1 MRKVLINRFLKIL
14 HSDIEPLEVFQSA
27 LLIFVNPINLMN
39 IRYQDPERMY
49 YIYAFCVSCLLVGIL
64 SIISIILN
72 NLKFRLQV
80 ARVHWVITLTI
91 ASYILH
97 CDVLRTDISLFLYYV
112 VQCISCFFV
121 ITRLF
126 LEYKKNNKE

>member
-27 LLIFVNPINLMN
+27 LLIFVNPINLMHIQYN
-39 IRYQDPERMY
+39 DPSKMY
-49 YIYAFCVSCLLVGIL
+49 YIYTFCLSCLIVGVL
-64 SIISIILN
+64 SIIAIVLN
-72 NLKFRLQV
+72 NLRFRLQV

-91 ASYILH
+91 ASYILN